1 MPKNI
6 FYTGIGSSKSG
17 KYTEKQFLKIMNK
30 EFKQKCAMYKKSLK
44 CKSCKKSFEINNK
57 EIKKF
62 LKKYKKNKTRKTSS
76 KIEKVFKMSSKI
88 EKEYLKQ
95 LDNCHRCKKKNTT
108 KCNLDDYIV
117 YSGAEIS

>member
-17 KYTEKQFLKIMNK
+17 KYTEKEFLKIMNK

-44 CKSCKKSFEINNK
+44 CKSCKKIIEINNK
-57 EIKKF
+57 EAKKF
-62 LKKYKKNKTRKTSS
+62 LKNRTH
-76 KIEKVFKMSSKI
+76 KMSSKI
-88 EKEYLKQ
+88 EKKLVK
-95 LDNCHRCKKKNTT
+95 LMDNCDRCEKKNTK